1 MKPGMQYQAFLS
13 RAVLEAGAALVV
25 TGNRLAT
32 QDTLKIG
39 LAGKKQPTT
48 AVVSAFGLGRLV
60 LTVGSQKVEL
70 GPWLSGHDTPPDAPA
85 GPVSKWT
92 IRTVEAG

>member
-1 MKPGMQYQAFLS
+1 MQYQAYLS
-13 RAVLEAGAALVV
+13 RTELDAGAALVI

-32 QDTLKIG
+32 QDTIRIA
-39 LAGKKQPTT
+39 LAGKKQPAT

-60 LTVGSQKVEL
+60 LSVGRQRIEL
-70 GPWLSGHDTPPDAPA
+70 QPWLSGHDDPPEAPA

-92 IRTVEAG
+92 IKTVADA

>member
-1 MKPGMQYQAFLS
+1 MQYQAYLS
-13 RAVLEAGAALVV
+13 RAELETGAALVV

-32 QDTLKIG
+32 QDTLKVALI
-39 LAGKKQPTT
+39 GKKQPVT

-60 LTVGSQKVEL
+60 LSAGKHRIEL
-70 GPWLSGHDTPPDAPA
+70 QPWLSGHEEPPETPA

-92 IRTVEAG
+92 IRTVQSV